1 MSVTN
6 RWLTTAL
13 LLGNLFEV
21 SRKVA
26 AWIRNPE
33 PSLCKK
39 LQITPNPKTRPRS
52 DRSMAPLRC
61 KPRCPLP
68 GRK

>member
-1 MSVTN
+1 MSVSN

-13 LLGNLFEV
+13 HLGNLFEV

-26 AWIRNPE
+26 AWTRNPE

-39 LQITPNPKTRPRS
+39 LQITPNPKT
-52 DRSMAPLRC
+52 
-61 KPRCPLP
+61 
-68 GRK
+68 